1 MSKEQARCLRFEC
14 VWHGTELSADAPM
27 CDYAFLHS
35 VHTIPYD
42 EPARLCDPAVRKSKT
57 SDNCPFYKP
66 GDSFTIAEG
75 FHGRGGETLTRFKTV
90 AREKPSP
97 ARIAAFVKRMR
108 KGESQSQPR
117 TNKRPDPLKML
128 EAWSAGMSDEEMARY
143 GNTTVFYVRKWRN
156 EHGIKRSTHP
166 DKIPV
171 DDNLVLKLYD
181 KGIPDYKIAK
191 MLGIS
196 KTSARNHRAVA
207 EAERN
212 LRRANERA
220 EDESN

>member
-1 MSKEQARCLRFEC
+1 MTERKSYCLRFDC
-14 VWHGTELSADAPM
+14 VWHGTELSTDAPM
-27 CDYAFLHS
+27 CDYCFLHS
-35 VHTIPYD
+35 VHNIPN
-42 EPARLCDPAVRKSKT
+42 DPPIRGCEGGE
-57 SDNCPFYKP
+57 NCSRYLE

-75 FHGRGGETLTRFKTV
+75 YRGRNGETLTRFRTV
-90 AREKPSP
+90 TREKPSP
-97 ARIAAFVKRMR
+97 GRIAAFVKRAQ
-108 KGESQSQPR
+108 GWQSQSFQH

-128 EAWSAGMSDEEMARY
+128 EAWNAGMSDEEMAQH
-143 GNTTVFYVRKWRN
+143 GNTTVYYVKEWRH

-166 DKIPV
+166 DKVPV
-171 DDNLVLKLYD
+171 DDNEVLRLYD

-196 KTSARNHRAVA
+196 KTSARNHRAAA

-220 EDESN
+220 EDESD